1 MPERRPDPE
10 LLATLEPLSALN
22 RARLEEL
29 AALGRLEHVPAG
41 MPLFREGERD
51 NEAVYLLRGRVAIHS
66 TRYGT
71 LPSLDAGDTRHPLAD
86 RQPRQVTAATENDCE
101 VLRLDSDALE
111 AALVWE
117 AIANNTH
124 EISGNAAWMSRLKQA
139 LTFRGLPP
147 ANIAALATRVAR
159 VPVLANQTILE
170 EGAEGDYYYV
180 VEEGIAAVWRREGGA
195 TRAVAELGPGGAFG
209 EEALVSGAQ
218 RNASVVMKTTG
229 TLLRLAKR
237 DFIALLRAPLL
248 RWVRYDEAAAKVAAG
263 EAVWLDVRHEIEYR
277 HVHVPGARS
286 CPLPVLR
293 SATGTLDRG
302 IEYICYCKTGRRSS
316 AAAFLLAERGF
327 RVAVLQGGFEALPD
341 HELG

>member
-1 MPERRPDPE
+1 MPERRPHPD
-10 LLATLEPLSALN
+10 LLATLEPLSALGP
-22 RARLEEL
+22 ARREEL
-29 AALGRLEHVPAG
+29 AALGRLDNMPAG

-66 TRYGT
+66 TRFGA
-71 LPSLDAGDTRHPLAD
+71 LPGLGAGDTRHPLAD
-86 RQPRQVTAATENDCE
+86 RQPRQVTAVAESDCE

-111 AALVWE
+111 AALAWE
-117 AIANNTH
+117 AIASNTQ
-124 EISGNAAWMSRLKQA
+124 EVNGNAAWMSRLKQA
-139 LTFRGLPP
+139 LAFRGLPP
-147 ANIAALATRVAR
+147 ANIAALAARVER
-159 VPVLANQTILE
+159 VPVFAGQTILE

-180 VEEGIAAVWRREGGA
+180 VEEGKAAVWRRGDGA
-195 TRAVAELGPGGAFG
+195 TREVAELAPGEAFG

-218 RNASVVMKTTG
+218 RNATVIMKTAG
-229 TLLRLAKR
+229 ALLRLAKR

-248 RWVRYDEAAAKVAAG
+248 RWLRYDEAATKVAAG

-293 SATGTLDRG
+293 ATTGTLDRG
-302 IEYICYCKTGRRSS
+302 VEYICYCKTGRRSS